1 MIGCPKCS
9 RQFSGS
15 NGLVTHLSNQ
25 HSLSRIEARKIVV
38 QARTDKSK
46 NTVTNSPE
54 ANVVCKETDSI
65 PPDISRREWMLKQ
78 YKNLY
83 KNLGYL
89 PYQADIDKLEHY
101 SEEDYV
107 DEFGSVM
114 GAAVLAGVSSIEPE
128 EYNHEADGSK
138 QYSEWE
144 LINGI
149 WRLYE
154 LTGRPSS
161 RMMDQY
167 GDFSLQAYQYRFG
180 SWSAAL
186 EEAHI
191 NGPSPSIPSKRDPKN
206 RHYASSRWQ
215 QLRKKALERDSYQC
229 QRCGMDE
236 EAHQEQFGV
245 GLNVHHIE
253 DVAEFEEP
261 EEADSIDNLESLCAP
276 CHGKEHP
283 FASD

>member
-1 MIGCPKCS
+1 MD
-9 RQFSGS
+9 GS
-15 NGLVTHLSNQ
+15 NQIDSN
-25 HSLSRIEARKIVV
+25 SSRTGEISEE
-38 QARTDKSK
+38 S
-46 NTVTNSPE
+46 
-54 ANVVCKETDSI
+54 DSI
-65 PPDISRREWMLKQ
+65 PTDIPKRQWMLNQ
-78 YKNLY
+78 YQNLY
-83 KNLGYL
+83 NNLGYL
-89 PYQADIDKLEHY
+89 PYRAELDKLEHY
-101 SEEDYV
+101 DEEDYV
-107 DEFGSVM
+107 DEFGSLM
-114 GAAVLAGVSSIEPE
+114 GAAVLAGVSSIDPE
-128 EYNHEADGSK
+128 EYNHEADGSN

-154 LTGRPSS
+154 LTGKPSS

-186 EEAHI
+186 KKAHI
-191 NGPSPSIPSKRDPKN
+191 NGQDPSIPSTRDPKN

-215 QLRKKALERDSYQC
+215 QLRKKALERDGYQC

-236 EAHQEQFGV
+236 GTHQEQFGV
-245 GLNVHHIE
+245 GLNVHHID

-261 EEADSIDNLESLCAP
+261 EEADSIDNLESLCVS

-283 FASD
+283 FTSE